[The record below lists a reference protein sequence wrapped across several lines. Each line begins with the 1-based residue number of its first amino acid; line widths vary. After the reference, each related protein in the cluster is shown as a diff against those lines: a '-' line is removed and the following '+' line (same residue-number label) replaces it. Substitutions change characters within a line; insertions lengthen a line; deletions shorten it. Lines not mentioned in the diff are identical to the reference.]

1 MLVED
6 EDGGQDNFGPTY
18 SFTTAPRNR
27 LRAPPIAEIT
37 HDEPISSLVDVD
49 SPHIASVSSDYK
61 SQAIKTDTQAER
73 IQHEAED
80 LQRKTEQQAK
90 QAEQKTKE
98 AADKAKAKGEKAGKT
113 MQENSDNPV
122 VVGNAVV
129 LGLGGA
135 AIGYMAYQK
144 YTAGE
149 FTWKVG
155 GAFAGAVGLFAV
167 ADYFVSNYFF
177 EKYPPKK

>member
-1 MLVED
+1 LL
-6 EDGGQDNFGPTY
+6 TRIY
-18 SFTTAPRNR
+18 S
-27 LRAPPIAEIT
+27 RAPPVAEIE
-37 HDEPISSLVDVD
+37 HSDESTSSLVDVD
-49 SPHIASVSSDYK
+49 SPHIASVSSDYE

-80 LQRKTEQQAK
+80 LQRKTEQQAE

-98 AADKAKAKGEKAGKT
+98 AAEKAKAKGKKAGKT
-113 MQENSDNPV
+113 MKENSDNPV

-129 LGLGGA
+129 LGVGGA
-135 AIGYMAYQK
+135 ALGYMAYQK

-167 ADYFVSNYFF
+167 ADYFVSKSVYSQI
-177 EKYPPKK
+177 